1 MAGMRVSVLIHA
13 ITSLICFAA
22 ASPALAGRSADAE
35 NPGACQSV
43 TSGIEE
49 VSPSEPIGVGAGI
62 VLDEHLSTNGSRD
75 QDYNGGGELTLS
87 GERGPLA
94 SFPSHCARPRDMKR
108 KSGSFVA
115 AVLG

>member
-1 MAGMRVSVLIHA
+1 MAGMRLSVLIHA
-13 ITSLICFAA
+13 IASLICFAA
-22 ASPALAGRSADAE
+22 ASADKLAGRSADAE
-35 NPGACQSV
+35 NPGACQGV

-94 SFPSHCARPRDMKR
+94 WISIAPNHLTAS
-108 KSGSFVA
+108 
-115 AVLG
+115 L